1 MSFRLFVSFLVGVVF
16 FTVLPIY
23 APFVVLQTEEMPRF
37 LLGLVAG
44 VLAGAVLA
52 LINGP
57 GRGLLLVLACALVG
71 ACIYVF
77 VYAVRTFGPL
87 GGVWPTVLSF
97 ALAYLVLP
105 AAVGVGLVLLARTLL
120 DRRG

>member
-1 MSFRLFVSFLVGVVF
+1 MVGAAF
-16 FTVLPIY
+16 FTLLPIY
-23 APFVVLQTEEMPRF
+23 APFVVMQTEDMPRF

-44 VLAGAVLA
+44 VVAGAVLA

-57 GRGLLLVLACALVG
+57 QRGILLVLACAFVG

-87 GGVWPTVLSF
+87 GGVWPTILSF

-105 AAVGVGLVLLARTLL
+105 AAVGVGLVLLARALL
-120 DRRG
+120 GRLGE